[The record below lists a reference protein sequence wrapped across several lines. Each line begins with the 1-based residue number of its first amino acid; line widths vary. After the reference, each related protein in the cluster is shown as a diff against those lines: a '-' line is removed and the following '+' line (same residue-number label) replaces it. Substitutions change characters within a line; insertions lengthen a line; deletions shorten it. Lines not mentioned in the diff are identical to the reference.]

1 VFEKMGRFLK
11 SEGIVEPRF
20 SYLKTFAVKF
30 LELVGAGLASA
41 IVAYLLAHIGTPP
54 TSSLPLVQVTAAN
67 AEMMRMVRDEHAL
80 LVELGKELDVQRKP
94 EQLAAT
100 PMPVPAPRSAKPAQ
114 GAPLRNHKADAKQLM
129 GEPLPIEPALAVSH
143 ALPKAMAP
151 SPKIM
156 ELSPAALPI
165 HVSASTNA
173 EGEWAS
179 LGMLKRISGWFLP
192 ENGDVP
198 RPPMPVGEFTQS
210 AM

>member
-1 VFEKMGRFLK
+1 MQ
-11 SEGIVEPRF
+11 SRF
-20 SYLKTFAVKF
+20 SYLPRFAGKF
-30 LELVGAGLASA
+30 LELAGAGLASA

-54 TSSLPLVQVTAAN
+54 TSSLPLVRVTAAN

-94 EQLAAT
+94 QQVAAT
-100 PMPVPAPRSAKPAQ
+100 PMPVPAPRSAKPPQ
-114 GAPLRNHKADAKQLM
+114 GASLRNHKPEQIMPMEAKQRTD
-129 GEPLPIEPALAVSH
+129 EPLPIEPALAVSH

-198 RPPMPVGEFTQS
+198 RPPMPVGEFAQS